1 MVISPSVSDWR
12 VLLLDAG
19 AIVLSLV
26 IPFTGV
32 GAALGMAPLPV
43 AFLAVLP
50 VVVAA
55 YAALVLVVRRAYV
68 RRFGRLL

>member
-1 MVISPSVSDWR
+1 
-12 VLLLDAG
+12 
-19 AIVLSLV
+19 
-26 IPFTGV
+26 
-32 GAALGMAPLPV
+32 MAPLPV

-55 YAALVLVVRRAYV
+55 YAALVLVVRKAYV